1 MLASNTGTM
10 TGMSPTPTSPDLSD
24 EAYAAACEQRWEL
37 VNWARITYRYHR
49 KRQRFFDV
57 CDKLTQM
64 GALAGGVLVA
74 GKALTDHLP
83 LLGSVIAFSGLMAL
97 LFGFSERRQSYKEL
111 AEQAMA
117 LQGEIVAV
125 PAAELTPARL
135 AEWDARR
142 CAIDLKEPPNLK
154 TLVAMCEWEQ
164 AVADGHPEHC
174 ARPTWWQQAYM
185 HFV

>member
-1 MLASNTGTM
+1 MV
-10 TGMSPTPTSPDLSD
+10 GMSTSTVEHDASP
-24 EAYAAACEQRWEL
+24 EAYETGWQQRCEL
-37 VNWARITYRYHR
+37 VNWARITFRYHR

-57 CDKLTQM
+57 CDKLVQAT
-64 GALAGGVLVA
+64 ALTGGVLVA
-74 GKALTDHLP
+74 GKALADHLP

-135 AEWDARR
+135 AQWDARR

-164 AVADGHPEHC
+164 AVADGRPEHC

>member
-1 MLASNTGTM
+1 MA
-10 TGMSPTPTSPDLSD
+10 GMSATTPQHELSD
-24 EAYAAACEQRWEL
+24 KAYEAAWQQRCEL
-37 VNWARITYRYHR
+37 VNWARITFRYHR

-57 CDKLTQM
+57 CDKLVQAT
-64 GALAGGVLVA
+64 ALTGGVLVA
-74 GKALTDHLP
+74 GKALADHLP

-97 LFGFSERRQSYKEL
+97 LFGFSDRRQCHKEL